1 MAHTRRDQ
9 KYLALDSNV
18 LIAYLDREH
27 PQHDRARSLA
37 FKRVALN
44 PTVVHETY
52 HALVFKLKWTPEE
65 TGRVLRE
72 VLDDADVLF
81 LNQTRETTRIG
92 LELAERYALGGRD
105 ALILASFLDSS
116 VSEMVSFDKPIIALG
131 KVTHGRRELKIRP
144 R

>member
-1 MAHTRRDQ
+1 MAHARRGQ

-27 PQHDRARSLA
+27 PQHDRVRLLA

-65 TGRVLRE
+65 TGQVLRE
-72 VLDDADVLF
+72 VLDDADILF

-92 LELAERYALGGRD
+92 LGLAERYALGGRD
-105 ALILASFLDSS
+105 ALILASFLDPS

-131 KVTHGRRELKIRP
+131 KVAHGRRELKIRP
-144 R
+144 P